1 MVWREGYDIHTYNL
15 VRWAGV
21 DPRDGAPLWY
31 DAKGNITRIYSTDKM
46 CIRDSPL
53 RLRQIVNNLLSNAVK
68 FTQKG
73 EISLTASYDSSKLTI
88 AKMCIRDRHHSLFG

>member
-31 DAKGNITRIYSTDKM
+31 DAKREYNTD
-46 CIRDSPL
+46 L
-53 RLRQIVNNLLSNAVK
+53 QY
-68 FTQKG
+68 G
-73 EISLTASYDSSKLTI
+73 
-88 AKMCIRDRHHSLFG
+88 